1 MKKFE
6 YIETRTEK
14 ILVKCYCLNEK
25 KIVVEDGVTTI
36 GPSVF
41 QGSSAEEIVLPDSVV
56 RIHDKAFAECHNLEH
71 ITIGGKHLQ
80 RIGEHILYD
89 CPSLQEISFTSAM
102 DTDCYSL
109 AMERIMCVCENYSVF
124 EPYYDMTRKGARNM
138 DEVFSKKR
146 RKMTRKFSLGE
157 KSVVLPYHVTTAG
170 RSAVRKII
178 INTLMPNMKVSEDN
192 PFSIDYSLH
201 FLMTYINNTEC
212 RFLTAMEL
220 WFLDKDE
227 NAKEYLTLDAMS
239 GCEILAKYKEDKLLT
254 EFVKFGLMGNMELNY
269 ALQLAIDNG
278 LTASTACILDILNQR
293 SKFKHA

>member
-6 YIETRTEK
+6 YIETKTEK
-14 ILVKCYCLNEK
+14 ILVKCYCLNQK
-25 KIVVEDGVTTI
+25 RIVVEDGVTAI

-80 RIGEHILYD
+80 KIGKHILSD
-89 CPSLQEISFTSAM
+89 CPGLQEISFTSAM
-102 DTDCYSL
+102 DTDYYSL
-109 AMERIMCVCENYSVF
+109 ATERVMGVCENDSVF

-170 RSAVRKII
+170 RSAMRKII
-178 INTLMPNMKVSEDN
+178 INTLMSNMKVSED
-192 PFSIDYSLH
+192 

-254 EFVKFGLMGNMELNY
+254 EFVKFGLMDNMELNY

-278 LTASTACILDILNQR
+278 LTASTAYILDILNQR